1 MPPAAGRGVGRRSV
15 LRLGAVAAAG
25 AAELLTAACGPD
37 APNEPTGPSTRG
49 PGGTGA
55 SSTPNANASGGA
67 SATEPMP
74 ASGRQPLLTPAGSP
88 PSALR
93 PTWAELF
100 QRGHGWQA
108 AGEGTASADLNDTSI
123 VLTGSQAVRV
133 TTAGT
138 GSDSMVRATGLAPVD
153 LTGKMLR
160 LTFRVDDVAHLDRLA
175 FQIGTGSL
183 ADGFSWDFHVHS
195 AKTTNYVQSGE
206 WVVVHLQWADVTS
219 AAGVH
224 SLNAAGT
231 PSATSGFT
239 AMALHAH
246 DDARGPITYRLQS
259 VEALPDTRTFFPRG
273 VVSITFDDS
282 YASVHGLAAP
292 TLREHGFVGTVYN
305 IAEAANTAGRLSTT
319 QMRGLQDDDGWE
331 MAGHA
336 YATAAHNVGYSALT
350 SAQVRDDMARLRGWL
365 DANAFPSPHFAY
377 PHGAFGR
384 TLDGEDVDRIAAE
397 HFATARSIVFDTA
410 ESFIPAMPYRL
421 KALTGLTDGTG
432 IGGTPPT
439 AVTAAGARLDRC
451 ATAGDWLILCF
462 HDVSAGAPTSSSEIR
477 AGAFGEVLRAIADQG
492 IPVMTVGDVMRHYA

>member
-1 MPPAAGRGVGRRSV
+1 M
-15 LRLGAVAAAG
+15 
-25 AAELLTAACGPD
+25 GP
-37 APNEPTGPSTRG
+37 T
-49 PGGTGA
+49 
-55 SSTPNANASGGA
+55 SG
-67 SATEPMP
+67 SQ
-74 ASGRQPLLTPAGSP
+74 RQPLLTPAGSP

-93 PTWAELF
+93 PTWGQLF
-100 QRGHGWQA
+100 QPGHGWQA
-108 AGEGTASADLNDTSI
+108 AGQGAASADLNDPSI

-138 GSDSMVRATGLAPVD
+138 GTDSMVRATGLDPVD
-153 LTGKMLR
+153 LTGRMLR

-175 FQIGTGSL
+175 FQVGTGSPT
-183 ADGFSWDFHVHS
+183 DGFTWDFHVHS

-206 WVVVHLQWADVTS
+206 WVVVHLAWADVAS
-219 AAGVH
+219 AGGAH

-239 AMALHAH
+239 AMAFHAY

-259 VEALPDTRTFFPRG
+259 VEAVPDTRTFFPRG

-282 YASVHGLAAP
+282 YASVHDLAAP
-292 TLREHGFVGTVYN
+292 AMREHGFVGTVYN
-305 IAEAANTAGRLSTT
+305 IAEAADTAGRLSTA
-319 QMRGLQDDDGWE
+319 QMRSLQNGDGWE

-336 YATAAHNVGYSALT
+336 YATDSHNVGYSALT
-350 SAQVRDDMARLRGWL
+350 SAQVRNDLGRLRGWL
-365 DANAFPSPHFAY
+365 DANAFSSPHFAY

-384 TLDGEDVDRIAAE
+384 TLDGEEVDRIAAE

-432 IGGTPPT
+432 VGGTPPT

-451 ATAGDWLILCF
+451 AAAGDWLILCF
-462 HDVSAGAPTSSSEIR
+462 HAVSAGAPTSSSEIR
-477 AGAFGEVLRAIADQG
+477 AGAFGDVLRAVADRG
-492 IPVMTVGDVMRHYA
+492 IPVMTVGDVMKHYA